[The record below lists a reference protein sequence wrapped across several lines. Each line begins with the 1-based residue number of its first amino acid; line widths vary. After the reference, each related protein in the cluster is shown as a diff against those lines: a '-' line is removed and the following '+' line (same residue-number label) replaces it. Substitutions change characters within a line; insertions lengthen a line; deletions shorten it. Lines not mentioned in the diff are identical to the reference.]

1 MTDPQLVDL
10 LKSKFGA
17 VKRTNGN
24 WVQIR
29 CPTCTARDAAKMKR
43 GINLQT
49 LHTKCW
55 ICEVKLNIQDILGTK
70 RFTRVDTSPLIREVH
85 PQAKELPCS
94 ELIPINELP
103 SDHPAVQFLKKDY
116 LYDLDRY
123 WLENQIGY
131 ITTENS
137 HDLIFKKP
145 DRTTKIN
152 TADSICFPVKFRNEL
167 VGWQLRFVPGTA
179 NGNRMSKIRYMHLF
193 NKGDYLYNYDNA
205 IKHDIVVVMEG
216 AKKALKLPCAVAT
229 FGKSISDTQIQKL
242 LNWKKIIFMYDG
254 ETETQE
260 KAKLLTEE
268 LNTGDRICI
277 NIDPRKYGFPS
288 PDEMPEDM
296 AIKIVYNELQLNGQR
311 TT

>member
-1 MTDPQLVDL
+1 MTDSELVDL

-24 WVQIR
+24 WIQIR
-29 CPTCTARDAAKMKR
+29 CPTCTPRDASKMKR
-43 GINLQT
+43 GVNLQT

-55 ICEVKLNIQDILGTK
+55 ICEIKLNIQDILGTK
-70 RFTRVDTSPLIREVH
+70 KLARIDTSALVREDH

-94 ELIPINELP
+94 SLVPINEL
-103 SDHPAVQFLKKDY
+103 DHAHPAIQFLKKDH
-116 LYDLDRY
+116 LFDLDRY

-131 ITTENS
+131 ITSENS
-137 HDLIFKKP
+137 HDLIFKKF

-167 VGWQLRFVPGTA
+167 VGWQLRFIPGTP

-193 NKGDYLYNYDNA
+193 HKGDYLYNYDNA
-205 IKHDIVVVMEG
+205 IKYDTVVVVEG

-229 FGKSISDTQIQKL
+229 FGKSISDNQIQKL

-260 KAKLLTEE
+260 KTQILVDQ
-268 LNTGDRICI
+268 LNMTDRECI
-277 NIDPRKYGFPS
+277 NIDPRKYGFSS
-288 PDEMPEDM
+288 PDEMPEDD
-296 AIKIVYNELQLNGQR
+296 AIKIIYNELNNGHR